1 MNSFYG
7 WGIGIRLLISQC
19 EWVIRIVLFA
29 KNDIL
34 YRFLNAQTLSGSN
47 PYITRNEKSSHHKCS
62 NCF

>member
-7 WGIGIRLLISQC
+7 WGIGIRIIDSQC
-19 EWVIRIVLFA
+19 EWDIRIVLFA

-47 PYITRNEKSSHHKCS
+47 PLFH
-62 NCF
+62 